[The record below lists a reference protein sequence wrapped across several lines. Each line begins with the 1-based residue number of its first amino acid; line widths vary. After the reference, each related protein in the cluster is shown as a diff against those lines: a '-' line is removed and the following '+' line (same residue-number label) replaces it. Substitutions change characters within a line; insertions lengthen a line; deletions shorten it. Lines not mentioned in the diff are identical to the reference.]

1 MSGTTE
7 GAQVR
12 FQDADAWPDDEALAG
27 MLDAQCAALNSVRAA
42 IPALAAA
49 VAEAARRL
57 AGSEGRL
64 VYAGAGASAR
74 LAVQDGVELYPT
86 FGWPHERLAYLIAG
100 GEAAL
105 VRSVEGAEDDRD
117 AGVTAAQALKPGRAD
132 VFVCVAASGGTR
144 FTRGVQAAAW
154 VAGAMTI
161 GMANNPGA
169 ALLEEAEFPVLLE
182 SGAEFLA
189 GSTRMGAGTAQ
200 KAALNLFS
208 TRLMT
213 ALGRVYAGR
222 MVCVVPSNVKL
233 VERAKRMVAVLSG
246 ASEAAAE
253 EAWDA
258 MGDIRLAVLVLDG
271 VDPDEARGRL
281 AAAGGSLR
289 RARGA

>member
-12 FQDADAWPDDEALAG
+12 FRDADAWPDEEALAG
-27 MLDAQCAALNSVRAA
+27 MLDAQTAALSSVRAA

-49 VAEAARRL
+49 VTEAARRL
-57 AGSEGRL
+57 AGAEGRL
-64 VYAGAGASAR
+64 IYAGAGASAR

-86 FGWPHERLAYLIAG
+86 FGWPHERLAFLIAG

-105 VRSVEGAEDDRD
+105 VQSVEGAEDDWE
-117 AGVTAAQALKPGRAD
+117 AGVREAGALRPGVGD

-144 FTRGVQAAAW
+144 FTRGVVAAARG
-154 VAGAMTI
+154 AGAMTV
-161 GMANNPGA
+161 GMANNRGA
-169 ALLEEAEFPVLLE
+169 PLLGEAAFPVLLE

-213 ALGRVYAGR
+213 ALGRVYQGR
-222 MVCVVPSNVKL
+222 MVCVVPSNDKL

-246 ASEAAAE
+246 ASAAAAGA
-253 EAWDA
+253 AWAA

-271 VDPDEARGRL
+271 ADAAEARARL

-289 RARGA
+289 RARGE

>member
-1 MSGTTE
+1 
-7 GAQVR
+7 
-12 FQDADAWPDDEALAG
+12 
-27 MLDAQCAALNSVRAA
+27 MLDAQMAALSSVRGA

-57 AGSEGRL
+57 GGGEGRL

-86 FGWPHERLAYLIAG
+86 FGWPHARLAYLIAG

-105 VRSVEGAEDDRD
+105 VRSVEGAEDDWA
-117 AGVTAAQALKPGRAD
+117 AGVEAVAGSRAGASD

-144 FTRGVQAAAW
+144 FTRGVVAAARQ
-154 VAGAMTI
+154 AGAMTV
-161 GMANNPGA
+161 GMANNRGA
-169 ALLEEAEFPVLLE
+169 PLLEESEFPVLLE

-208 TRLMT
+208 TRVMT
-213 ALGRVYAGR
+213 VLGRVYAGR
-222 MVCVVPSNVKL
+222 MVCVVPSNAKL
-233 VERAKRMVAVLSG
+233 VKRAKRMVGVLSG
-246 ASEAAAE
+246 APAGAAAAAW
-253 EAWDA
+253 EA
-258 MGDIRLAVLVLDG
+258 MRDIRLAVLVLDG
-271 VDPDEARGRL
+271 ATEDEARGRL

-289 RARGA
+289 RARGE